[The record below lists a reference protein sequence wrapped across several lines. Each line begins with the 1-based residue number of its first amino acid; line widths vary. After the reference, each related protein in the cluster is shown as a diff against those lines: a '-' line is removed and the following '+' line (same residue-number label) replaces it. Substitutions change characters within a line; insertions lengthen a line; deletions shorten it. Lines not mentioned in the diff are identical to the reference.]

1 MGSGPVFQNAERQ
14 QASVR
19 QRITEIQKQL
29 DEAERSISVE
39 SDRLDKQF
47 QRVEV
52 SKTTDFATRFEAMN
66 KVVHNSSPLYQL
78 SWMITLA
85 FILIEMTPA
94 LLKLLTPHVDYHH
107 LVKAEIRENVA
118 RIDEISDKNF
128 RLAIEHPEAPELSV
142 SEKFAIARFSG
153 PSSAQ
158 DPVQQVR
165 VRPARRRAA
174 VAKPIWPLKPI
185 RIAKPEIDQAYLDRL
200 CDSAMMLFSATPRP
214 TISIKPANAFVM
226 ANAQSIGPSKPGGPY
241 AVELNQSYIQS
252 SSEEAV
258 QNTMKHEWIHA
269 R

>member
-1 MGSGPVFQNAERQ
+1 MGSGRLFENAERQ

-158 DPVQQVR
+158 DPVQQAR
-165 VRPARRRAA
+165 VRPARRPAA

-185 RIAKPEIDQAYLDRL
+185 TIAKPEIHQPHPHPL
-200 CDSAMMLFSATPRP
+200 CHSPIILLTDPPRP
-214 TISIKPANAFVM
+214 AISITPPNAVVM
-226 ANAQSIGPSKPGGPY
+226 AN
-241 AVELNQSYIQS
+241 
-252 SSEEAV
+252 
-258 QNTMKHEWIHA
+258 T
-269 R
+269 